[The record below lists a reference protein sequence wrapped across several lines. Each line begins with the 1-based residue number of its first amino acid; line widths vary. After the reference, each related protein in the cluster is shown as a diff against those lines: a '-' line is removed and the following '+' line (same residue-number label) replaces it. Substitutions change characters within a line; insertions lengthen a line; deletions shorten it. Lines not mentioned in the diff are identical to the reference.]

1 MRRYKYLLLVAVVL
15 LSACGKSDQEKALQR
30 QKQVRADHEAYEAA
44 FKVGVMP
51 TMDCLPIYLLKDS
64 LLYDTTKVDVRLLYY
79 TAQMDCDTAML
90 RRRVQASTT
99 DLFRAERLKRR
110 YRVPLVYL
118 TETNATWQ
126 LIANR
131 KSKIK
136 KLADL
141 SDKIVAMTRNSIT
154 DYLTSKVIK
163 EGKPKYQVYKAQIN
177 DVFVRLKMLQNDEI
191 DAIWA
196 TEPQATQALVWE
208 NNVLYNSA
216 EDAFAPGVIVFV
228 GESDINKQEEFQ
240 KAYNKAVDLINKNGA
255 KYYSALMCKYM
266 KVDERVVK
274 SLPKLTY
281 KRIISPRPADI
292 MKAQCK

>member
-30 QKQVRADHEAYEAA
+30 QKQTRADHDAYEAA
-44 FKVGVMP
+44 FKVGVMR

-64 LLYDTTKVDVRLLYY
+64 LLYDTTKVDIRLLYY

-131 KSKIK
+131 KSKI
-136 KLADL
+136 
-141 SDKIVAMTRNSIT
+141 
-154 DYLTSKVIK
+154 
-163 EGKPKYQVYKAQIN
+163 
-177 DVFVRLKMLQNDEI
+177 
-191 DAIWA
+191 
-196 TEPQATQALVWE
+196 
-208 NNVLYNSA
+208 
-216 EDAFAPGVIVFV
+216 
-228 GESDINKQEEFQ
+228 
-240 KAYNKAVDLINKNGA
+240 
-255 KYYSALMCKYM
+255 
-266 KVDERVVK
+266 
-274 SLPKLTY
+274 
-281 KRIISPRPADI
+281 
-292 MKAQCK
+292 